1 MKEGTSFKKKVTGFH
16 AKSRVRERERERERE
31 LALVIDS
38 SLARRTPE
46 LHPEASYHAL
56 GSGDRTE
63 ATLQAAQAD
72 RNNTGMVD
80 VLG

>member
-1 MKEGTSFKKKVTGFH
+1 MS
-16 AKSRVRERERERERE
+16 ERERERERE